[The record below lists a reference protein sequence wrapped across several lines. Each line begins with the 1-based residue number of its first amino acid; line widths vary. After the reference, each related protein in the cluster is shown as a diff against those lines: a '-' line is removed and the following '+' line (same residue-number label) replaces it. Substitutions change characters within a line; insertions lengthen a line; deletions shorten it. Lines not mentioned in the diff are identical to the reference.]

1 MSGTLGRVEEF
12 DGSKDDWPQYIE
24 RMEYFFEA
32 NSIDT
37 AEKKRAFFL
46 SVIGSATYKTLRNLL
61 SPVKPGNKSYD
72 QLVDTL
78 TNLFKPAPSEIV
90 ERFRFHSR
98 SRRQGESVATFV
110 AELRSLAEFC
120 NFKDT
125 LEVMLRDRIV
135 CGINDDAMQKR
146 LLSEPRLDYAKAVET
161 AMNMETAA
169 QSVKELKGKPEMYMN
184 TTSTVHKMSPN
195 PSQEQGVA
203 CKTEPTCFHCGI
215 QGHTV
220 SKCRIDKSVVCHHC
234 GKRGDMQR
242 TCKGK
247 NRAGQPSNNP
257 RKSRTV
263 RRVEEGQELS
273 TLDFPLYHVKHHMPQ
288 LVRL

>member
-32 NSIDT
+32 NSIDA
-37 AEKKRAFFL
+37 AEKKRAVLL

-61 SPVKPGNKSYD
+61 SPVKPGDKSFD

-78 TNLFKPAPSEIV
+78 KKHFKPAPSEIV

-146 LLSEPRLDYAKAVET
+146 LLSERGLDYAKAVET

-169 QSVKELKGKPEMYMN
+169 RSVKELKGKPEMYTN

-195 PSQEQGVA
+195 PSQGEGVA
-203 CKTEPTCFHCGI
+203 SKAVPICFRCGI
-215 QGHTV
+215 RGHTV
-220 SKCRIDKSVVCHHC
+220 FKCRIEKSVVCHHC
-234 GKRGDMQR
+234 GKRGHMQLF
-242 TCKGK
+242 
-247 NRAGQPSNNP
+247 S
-257 RKSRTV
+257 RKV
-263 RRVEEGQELS
+263 
-273 TLDFPLYHVKHHMPQ
+273 
-288 LVRL
+288 LVL